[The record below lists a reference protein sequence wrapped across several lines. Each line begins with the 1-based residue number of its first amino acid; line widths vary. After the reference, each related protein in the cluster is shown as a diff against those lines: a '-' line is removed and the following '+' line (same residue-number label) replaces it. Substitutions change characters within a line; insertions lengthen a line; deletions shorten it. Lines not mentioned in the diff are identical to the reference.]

1 MEIPSTVHDALK
13 LYAEFQGEALESKSI
28 RKLISTLKIYV
39 LPNFSFSIQS
49 LTKPIVC
56 LKKVCLTKFINNA
69 EQIFAQNYDNALKLG
84 KNRTSLENDKS
95 NLNRFLKWM
104 KKQNWYSIVANRREK
119 PRSTP
124 AQRTGQALSTIRR
137 GQRRLFSANKY
148 RLPASL
154 ITIKLSKQLNQL
166 RTFATA
172 PIDPEGY
179 RQDKPMR
186 IITFDDRYVHYI
198 LRFLGWLV
206 KYEIPDLAE
215 RKLNA
220 IKGNVSF
227 SNEDFQLEQRLFK
240 RPLET
245 SDLETLTAFK
255 DLIENGVSLENAA
268 LSLDKELLDLD
279 LAIMEDLRLLKKFIA
294 WGVNTQ
300 KNSQV
305 WGRQVCDTAIL
316 IVKKNHGSKSKKLK
330 YVDIDFI
337 EEIRLYRNTIM
348 QDYVPKTK
356 LTKDEKILSPEQMEA
371 IIDHLWQCTAI
382 RYPKTAKR
390 SSRAIVWSWQKFL
403 IILFL
408 HHYPIRGREIRE
420 MEWGGTLKVG
430 TMGDGRRAYYCEMD
444 ESQTKTGT
452 PKKWY
457 LDPDVFN
464 DVFDEWLNYWRPKAE
479 VSHKLVFFTHGSSLY
494 PDAKGKQLSV
504 SSLHSLVSSTIYSAC
519 RDLKTAAYSEL
530 EQLMGQGRGEFEARQ
545 LLSRTSKLFID
556 IDPKRTNPHFLRHLG
571 STEIRRLNATPAE
584 VKAFHKIIG
593 NSEAEGEK
601 SYSMLE
607 LDEETE
613 QAISW
618 RKMAKSRP

>member
-1 MEIPSTVHDALK
+1 MEIPFTVHDALR
-13 LYAEFQGEALESKSI
+13 LYAEFQGEPLESKNI

-39 LPNFSFSIQS
+39 LPSFDFSIPS

-69 EQIFAQNYDNALKLG
+69 EQIFTLNYDNALKLC
-84 KNRTSLENDKS
+84 KNRASLENDKS

-104 KKQNWYSIVANRREK
+104 KKQNWHSIVANRREK

-124 AQRTGQALSTIRR
+124 MQRTGQALSTVRR
-137 GQRRLFSANKY
+137 GQRRLFNANRY
-148 RLPASL
+148 RLPISL
-154 ITIKLSKQLNQL
+154 ISSKLSKQLNQL
-166 RTFATA
+166 RTFAIA
-172 PIDPEGY
+172 PVDPDGY

-186 IITFDDRYVHYI
+186 TITFDDRYLHYI
-198 LRFLGWLV
+198 LRFFGWLV

-215 RKLNA
+215 KKLEA
-220 IKGNVSF
+220 VKGTASF
-227 SNEDFQLEQRLFK
+227 SDEDFQREQRFFK

-245 SDLETLTAFK
+245 LELESLIDFK
-255 DLIENGVSLENAA
+255 NLIENGASFENAA
-268 LSLDKELLDLD
+268 LALDKELFNLD

-316 IVKKNHGSKSKKLK
+316 ILKKNHGSKSKRLK
-330 YVDIDFI
+330 YTDIDLI
-337 EEIRLYRNTIM
+337 GEIRLYRNTIM

-356 LTKDEKILSPEQMEA
+356 VTKDEKILSPEQMEA
-371 IIDHLWQCTAI
+371 IIDYRWQCTATQ
-382 RYPKTAKR
+382 YSKATKR
-390 SSRAIVWSWQKFL
+390 SSRAIIWSWQKFL

-420 MEWGGTLKVG
+420 MEWGKTLKVG
-430 TMGDGRRAYYCEMD
+430 TMRDGRRAYYCEMD
-444 ESQTKTGT
+444 EAQTKTGT
-452 PKKWY
+452 SKKWY

-479 VSHKLVFFTHGSSLY
+479 VSHQLIFFTHGSNLY
-494 PDAKGKQLSV
+494 PDSKGTQLSV

-530 EQLMGQGRGEFEARQ
+530 EKLMGQERSEIEARQ
-545 LLSRTSKLFID
+545 FLSHTSKLFID
-556 IDPKRTNPHFLRHLG
+556 IEPKRTNPHFLRHLG
-571 STEIRRLNATPAE
+571 STEIRRFNATPAQ

-607 LDEETE
+607 PEEKTE

-618 RKMAKSRP
+618 RKITKSKS